1 MNNYPKWWDATIT
14 LYNKYI
20 NPDTKEISWYRHIL
34 ENCFWKDTNN
44 REIIQDMVLET
55 NYIICRIPKNDLY
68 LPRYEWV
75 NLEDKSQNFTFG
87 VGDILVD
94 GSIEEDIDEYS
105 KDMRSSD
112 FLKRHK
118 DIYGCMTIQRFQD
131 DTGSIRN
138 NPHYYIRGI

>member
-20 NPDTKEISWYRHIL
+20 NPDTKETSWYRHIL

>member
-20 NPDTKEISWYRHIL
+20 NPDTKETSWYRHIL

-105 KDMRSSD
+105 KYMRSSD